1 MSGPSKLETASS
13 SSSRTAG
20 RDDLVGFAGLVA
32 LLFVV
37 VSAALA
43 APAFAAPPPND
54 GRSVPQELG
63 SLPALVAGTTVEA
76 TLEPDEPVS
85 ACGPIK
91 NSVWFSFTVPS
102 TRELLVALD
111 AAGDMD
117 AAVELFVRERSQLTS
132 LSCLRTDRR
141 GEATIDADARAG
153 TSYLVRVAPLS
164 NSVADRFRLRVVLP
178 DEPARPPGER
188 LPDSGASGQVD
199 RFANPDD
206 AWSTRMRIG
215 RTYRIN
221 VVTVGAGCVRV
232 ALSAAAQ
239 FGGEPEETL
248 ACDDHAV
255 FSAPESGLYTLHVRA
270 PRASRAQL
278 RYRLRVGRAGRDD
291 SAPGIVLADDRRV
304 AARLRG
310 DELDALDLYRFTL
323 ARRSDLRVR
332 LQTAR
337 DFDLRLLTDGGR
349 RLGCGCRFA
358 GSKELTRRLR
368 PGRYFIAVRARDGA
382 HGGYVLSR
390 LARVIT
396 RATMLVDGRRSATT
410 APGETVQLTLEVKP
424 DVSGRATLLVER
436 YDPLAGWLFHS
447 RHHPRVSGS
456 AATLAFRPPFV
467 GRWRVTG
474 EYDGTRT
481 TSPSSGGT
489 ARFSVLEPLAG

>member
-1 MSGPSKLETASS
+1 MLGGSSMDSASS
-13 SSSRTAG
+13 ARCGTRG
-20 RDDLVGFAGLVA
+20 RDDSFRLAGLIA
-32 LLFVV
+32 LLFC
-37 VSAALA
+37 AICA
-43 APAFAAPPPND
+43 APAPAYAVPPPND
-54 GRSVPQELG
+54 ARTAPQELG
-63 SLPALVAGTTVEA
+63 SLPAFVSGTTVDA

-85 ACGPIK
+85 TCGGIK
-91 NSVWFSFTVPS
+91 NSVWYSFSVGS
-102 TRELLVALD
+102 TREVLVALD

-117 AAVELFVRERSQLTS
+117 AVVELFVRERSQLTS

-153 TSYLVRVAPLS
+153 TSYLVRVAPRA
-164 NSVADRFRLRVVLP
+164 NSVADRFTLRVVLP
-178 DEPARPPGER
+178 DEPARPPGQR
-188 LPDSGASGQVD
+188 LPASGTSGQVD

-221 VVTVGAGCVRV
+221 VVTVGSGCVQV
-232 ALSAAAQ
+232 ALFAAGE
-239 FGGEPEETL
+239 FGRESEEAL
-248 ACDDHAV
+248 GCDDHAV
-255 FSAPESGLYTLHVRA
+255 FTAPESGRYTLHVRA
-270 PRASRAQL
+270 PRASRSQL
-278 RYRLRVGRAGRDD
+278 RYRLRVGLAGRDD
-291 SAPGIVLADDRRV
+291 SAPGLVLADDRRV
-304 AARLRG
+304 SGRLRG

-332 LQTAR
+332 LRTRR
-337 DFDLRLLTDGGR
+337 DFDLQLLTDGGR
-349 RLGCGCRFA
+349 RLACDCRFA
-358 GSKELTRRLR
+358 GSKDLTSRLR

-396 RATMLVDGRRSATT
+396 QARMLVDGQSSTT
-410 APGETVQLTLEVKP
+410 SAPGETVELALEVTP

-447 RHHPRVSGS
+447 RHHPRVSGT
-456 AATLAFRPPFV
+456 AATVAFRPPFP

-489 ARFSVLEPLAG
+489 ARFTVLEPLTG